1 MVVPPNDI
9 PENLLQME
17 YSTGQFV
24 VRFFGSNDYN
34 WVRRGRVFLY
44 EEGVSPL
51 RSARVRNRQAPVRD
65 RQGFVWELSGLAKQ
79 QTYHL

>member
-34 WVRRGRVFLY
+34 WVRRGRVFLF
-44 EEGVSPL
+44 EEGVS
-51 RSARVRNRQAPVRD
+51 ADVNR
-65 RQGFVWELSGLAKQ
+65 GFGATSLALSPERRHVCGRGMQ
-79 QTYHL
+79 

>member
-34 WVRRGRVFLY
+34 WVRRGRVFLF
-44 EEGVSPL
+44 EEGVSGETRGMTVRRPL
-51 RSARVRNRQAPVRD
+51 TRD
-65 RQGFVWELSGLAKQ
+65 G
-79 QTYHL
+79 

>member
-34 WVRRGRVFLY
+34 WVRRGRVFLF
-44 EEGVSPL
+44 EEGVSHPPPSPG
-51 RSARVRNRQAPVRD
+51 RTEMRRVVGKARH
-65 RQGFVWELSGLAKQ
+65 GMELYL
-79 QTYHL
+79 LIV